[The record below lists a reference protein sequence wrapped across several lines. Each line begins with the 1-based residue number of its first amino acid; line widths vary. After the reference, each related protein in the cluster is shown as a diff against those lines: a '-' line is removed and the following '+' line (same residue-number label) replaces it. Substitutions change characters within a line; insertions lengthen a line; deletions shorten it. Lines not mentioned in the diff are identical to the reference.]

1 MIPTPNKGTVN
12 AAALKREALREQV
25 WPGSSA
31 EVWNRKVGKGFTTI
45 PRTLGLIMTL
55 IEELAERKKGHAV
68 SRVYFELWCRA
79 FDEGFL
85 DGPDEESCAFAAGFT
100 TERSVRSW
108 KERIDTLVE
117 LGFVRVAPRGTRP
130 QGYILILDPHKVVKN
145 LHAAKRVRPE
155 WWGAYIKRC
164 SEIGYTLP

>member
-1 MIPTPNKGTVN
+1 MIPTSKGTVN
-12 AAALKREALREQV
+12 TAALKREALREQV

-55 IEELAERKKGHAV
+55 IEELVERKKGHDV

-145 LHAAKRVRPE
+145 LHEAKRVRPE